1 MDGDL
6 TTIRLSPSLDT
17 RYSFYLFFECHRFEV
32 NQHHVSEVMP
42 VLLKSG
48 QSASREKAVEEMQDL
63 LSIDE
68 TALVS
73 IDGSLTS
80 WEEIERA
87 FLYKFLDDAEATRE
101 KEKNDKWDRLIESR
115 QIKRDDLIPRQLV
128 DYIIAEDDEHHGSEE
143 QSRVDKAGK
152 GSSTSTST
160 NETTSTSTDGTTST
174 STDDTTSTS
183 TDGTTSTSTDSMTST
198 STDGT
203 TSTSTDGTTSMST
216 NGTTSEPI
224 AHTIPASIDRDS
236 CFRSTPLEFH
246 ERSSCPQNIAD
257 STHKSTDLSSC
268 DPTSDGDREITM
280 EVFLELEEFLELKDG
295 EKLEDLDS
303 SREVT
308 MEDFLELEEW
318 LEDMD

>member
-1 MDGDL
+1 MKFRSSSTSAL
-6 TTIRLSPSLDT
+6 P
-17 RYSFYLFFECHRFEV
+17 Y
-32 NQHHVSEVMP
+32 VSTASASSTKQACF
-42 VLLKSG
+42 LKS
-48 QSASREKAVEEMQDL
+48 L
-63 LSIDE
+63 LFI
-68 TALVS
+68 
-73 IDGSLTS
+73 GSGT
-80 WEEIERA
+80 A

-115 QIKRDDLIPRQLV
+115 QIKRDDLIPRKLV